1 MAKHDIKSKNIKNID
16 NRRRPLDRTEDGKHI
31 DIFLIF
37 AICLVVV
44 ALSLGQLIVPDKEKS
59 DNENRYLTQ
68 APKFNISN
76 ILEGKFESQLE
87 EYLSDQIP
95 GRENWIKI
103 MSTVSTSIGMTDVNG
118 VYVLKDGRLIERK
131 TEAEFNAK
139 RFRRNLENVAE
150 FRDEVSEG
158 GTEVRVLLVPTAA
171 YSYREKFNASTNFDE
186 VAAMDQAK
194 EVLEDTLIKFRNSLM
209 PDDEGSRGY
218 YYLTDHHW
226 NYQGAEK
233 GAKAYM
239 KSIGKKLSKCTAE
252 TLTEDFMGTL
262 YSKVLLTKK
271 VRARIEIPEESKDI
285 KVEVTIE
292 DEKYDSI
299 YFMDRLENK
308 DKYEVFFGGNYDR
321 VDIVNKEEGARALP
335 KLMIIKDS
343 YANSF
348 VPFIL
353 GDFREITL
361 IDTRYYRE
369 SVKDLALDGEYDDV
383 LVLYSIP
390 NFSEE
395 KLNLNESALQ

>member
-1 MAKHDIKSKNIKNID
+1 MAKHDLKAKNID
-16 NRRRPLDRTEDGKHI
+16 KKKRQLHLTEDGKHV
-31 DIFLIF
+31 DVFLIF
-37 AICLVVV
+37 AICFVVIL
-44 ALSLGQLIVPDKEKS
+44 LSVGQLILPDREMS

-68 APKFNISN
+68 APKFDVTD

-87 EYLSDQIP
+87 EYLADQIP

-103 MSTVSTSIGMTDVNG
+103 MSTLSTSIGMTDVNG
-118 VYVLKDGRLIERK
+118 VYILKDGRLIERK
-131 TEAEFNAK
+131 TEADFNAR
-139 RFRRNLENVAE
+139 RFRNNLENVAE
-150 FRDEVSEG
+150 FQKEVSEG
-158 GTEVRVLLVPTAA
+158 GTEVRMLLVPTAA
-171 YSYREKFNASTNFDE
+171 YSYREEFNASTNFDE

-194 EVLEDTLIKFRNSLM
+194 EVLGDTLIDFRDDLM
-209 PDDEGSRGY
+209 PDKDNSRGY

-226 NYQGAEK
+226 NYDGAEK
-233 GAKAYM
+233 GARAYM
-239 KSIGKKLSKCTAE
+239 ESIGKKLQDFNPEKLSD
-252 TLTEDFMGTL
+252 DFMGTL
-262 YSKVLLTKK
+262 YSKILLTER
-271 VRARIEIPEESKDI
+271 VRDRIEIPEESKDI
-285 KVEVTIE
+285 KVKVTIE

-299 YFMDRLENK
+299 YFMDRLDKK

-321 VDIVNKEEGARALP
+321 VDIVNKEEGAKNKP
-335 KLMIIKDS
+335 KLMIVKDS

-395 KLNLNESALQ
+395 KLNLNESMIQ

>member
-1 MAKHDIKSKNIKNID
+1 MAKHDLKAKNID
-16 NRRRPLDRTEDGKHI
+16 KKKRQLHLTEDGKHV
-31 DIFLIF
+31 DVFLIF
-37 AICLVVV
+37 AICFVVIL
-44 ALSLGQLIVPDKEKS
+44 LSVGQLILPDRKMS

-68 APKFNISN
+68 APKFDVTD

-87 EYLSDQIP
+87 EYLADQIP

-103 MSTVSTSIGMTDVNG
+103 MSTLSTSIGMTDVNG
-118 VYVLKDGRLIERK
+118 VYILKDGRLIERK
-131 TEAEFNAK
+131 TEADFNAR
-139 RFRRNLENVAE
+139 RFRNNLENVAE
-150 FRDEVSEG
+150 FQKEVSEG
-158 GTEVRVLLVPTAA
+158 GTEVRMLLVPTAA
-171 YSYREKFNASTNFDE
+171 YSYREEFNASTNFDE

-194 EVLEDTLIKFRNSLM
+194 EVLGDTLIDFRDDLM
-209 PDDEGSRGY
+209 PDKEGSRGY

-226 NYQGAEK
+226 NYDGAEK
-233 GAKAYM
+233 GARAYM
-239 KSIGKKLSKCTAE
+239 ESIGKKLQDFNPEKLSD
-252 TLTEDFMGTL
+252 DFMGTL
-262 YSKVLLTKK
+262 YSKILLTER
-271 VRARIEIPEESKDI
+271 VRDRIEIPEESKDI
-285 KVEVTIE
+285 KVKVTIE

-299 YFMDRLENK
+299 YFMDRLEKK

-321 VDIVNKEEGARALP
+321 VDIVNKEEGAKNKP
-335 KLMIIKDS
+335 KLMIVKDS

-395 KLNLNESALQ
+395 KLNLNESMIQ